1 MVMRR
6 FCLVLV
12 GLLAWLE
19 GMSAAVAEKR
29 VALVIGNAA
38 YRHTS
43 PLANPRRDA
52 ELMAEALTRAGFGVT
67 KLLDA
72 DQKSMKRAMRDL
84 GRALRGSDAV
94 GLFYYAGHGV
104 QLRGENYLIPVDADI
119 KDQSEAGI
127 EGVNVNEFLAT
138 MERAQSRINIVVLDA
153 CRDNP
158 FAAGSRSATRGLAR
172 VSAPSGSYIAY
183 ATSPGAVALDG
194 QGGNS
199 PYARAL
205 SRAIATPGLTI
216 EQVFKQT
223 RASVQAATN
232 RQQTPWETSS
242 ITGEFYFLQ
251 GRAGKSKNDT
261 VEPPAPPAASARDGS
276 AVELAYWNSIK
287 DGASKAAFE
296 AYLKDYPNGAFI
308 ALARLKIRELS
319 RPIVPEPQPAQ
330 PPVQRHGGFGPPQV
344 FPASSRVALAGGALQ
359 ALSCQQLWVARN
371 EIYDRNGYCF
381 KTPRG
386 RQYFGNANCRPG
398 MRVSLSALEKQNVD
412 RIKSW
417 EQRRGCR

>member
-1 MVMRR
+1 MMTRSL
-6 FCLVLV
+6 CLALA
-12 GLLAWLE
+12 GLIVWL
-19 GMSAAVAEKR
+19 GGISAAIAEKR

-38 YRHTS
+38 YEHTS
-43 PLANPRRDA
+43 RLANPRRDA
-52 ELMAEALTRAGFGVT
+52 ELMAAALTRAGFGVT

-104 QLRGENYLIPVDADI
+104 QVRGENYLIPIDANI

-138 MERAQSRINIVVLDA
+138 MERAQSRINIIVLDA

-194 QGGNS
+194 KGANS

-216 EQVFKQT
+216 EQVFKKT
-223 RASVQAATN
+223 RASVQATTN

-242 ITGEFYFLQ
+242 ITGEFYFLPGQ
-251 GRAGKSKNDT
+251 GGQTKTDAAQPLT
-261 VEPPAPPAASARDGS
+261 PPVPPAKDDR

-296 AYLKDYPNGAFI
+296 AYLKDYPSGAFT
-308 ALARLKIRELS
+308 ALARLKIQELS
-319 RPIVPEPQPAQ
+319 RPKQPVSPPTQ
-330 PPVQRHGGFGPPQV
+330 PVQRHGGSSRPPV
-344 FPASSRVALAGGALQ
+344 FPASSRLALASGQLQ

-386 RQYFGNANCRPG
+386 RQYFDNADCRPDA
-398 MRVSLSALEKQNVD
+398 RVRLTALEKQNVD